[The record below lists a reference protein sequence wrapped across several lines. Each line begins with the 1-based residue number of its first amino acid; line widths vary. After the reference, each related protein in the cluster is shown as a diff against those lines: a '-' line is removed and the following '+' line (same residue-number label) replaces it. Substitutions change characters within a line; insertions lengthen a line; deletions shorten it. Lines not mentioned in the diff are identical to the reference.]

1 MILKEKERTTIQDL
15 QTQEKSC
22 IEKYGRYAQQAKDPE
37 LKNLFQTLQQKERE
51 HYDSL
56 ERVLNGEVPQCNCN
70 DSDGRDYQPKATYT
84 AMSSPED
91 KQQDAFL
98 ATDCIA
104 TEKLVSGEYNSEVFA
119 FGDSGVRK
127 LLADIQVEEQN
138 HAEMLYKYKT
148 VENGTAGFL
157 SILLYFRIIFF
168 KEWNREGFHCFP
180 EVLCISR
187 SIERQAGEITA
198 GEITKDC
205 LCKRNL
211 VFLHQS
217 VEPFSSLKIL
227 RSVVFRISHSI
238 SPACI

>member
-1 MILKEKERTTIQDL
+1 MTDTIIVLQNEREEAGTMILKEKERTTIQDL

-56 ERVLNGEVPQCNCN
+56 DRVLRGEVPQCNCN

-104 TEKLVSGEYNSEVFA
+104 TEKLVQ
-119 FGDSGVRK
+119 
-127 LLADIQVEEQN
+127 L
-138 HAEMLYKYKT
+138 
-148 VENGTAGFL
+148 
-157 SILLYFRIIFF
+157 
-168 KEWNREGFHCFP
+168 
-180 EVLCISR
+180 R
-187 SIERQAGEITA
+187 SICIWRQRCAQAACRYSGRRAESR
-198 GEITKDC
+198 
-205 LCKRNL
+205 RN
-211 VFLHQS
+211 V
-217 VEPFSSLKIL
+217 I
-227 RSVVFRISHSI
+227 
-238 SPACI
+238 

>member
-1 MILKEKERTTIQDL
+1 MTDTIIVLQNEREEAGTMILKEKRNAQRLKTYRHRKKD
-15 QTQEKSC
+15 C

-56 ERVLNGEVPQCNCN
+56 DCVLRGEVPQCNCN

-91 KQQDAFL
+91 KQQDSFL

-138 HAEMLYKYKT
+138 HAEMLYKYKMA
-148 VENGTAGFL
+148 NNMA
-157 SILLYFRIIFF
+157 
-168 KEWNREGFHCFP
+168 
-180 EVLCISR
+180 
-187 SIERQAGEITA
+187 
-198 GEITKDC
+198 
-205 LCKRNL
+205 
-211 VFLHQS
+211 
-217 VEPFSSLKIL
+217 
-227 RSVVFRISHSI
+227 
-238 SPACI
+238 